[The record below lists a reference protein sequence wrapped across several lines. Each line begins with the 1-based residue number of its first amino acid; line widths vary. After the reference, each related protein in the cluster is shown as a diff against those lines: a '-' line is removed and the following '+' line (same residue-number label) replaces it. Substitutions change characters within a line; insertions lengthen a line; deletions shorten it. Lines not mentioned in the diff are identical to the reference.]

1 MKKNKQIKKLK
12 LNYKQ
17 KIVIRLTL
25 FILAFI
31 FLIINLT
38 SHGGF
43 VPNDTL
49 VRGSSFENTIINDM
63 LINKKGIK
71 FKVEEPIEFRTC
83 EVIKED
89 NKVNKDILCVLPTT
103 TQIGYLVFKDK
114 DVAVEEY
121 YTLKLSQLD
130 IDATHNF
137 EEAKEVDELVF
148 SKAEMYYTFST
159 SYIMNNNSAELL
171 GDFPAIEELENQIK
185 LDKISYLKTNKQA
198 YTQDLMMLNVTQED
212 YKRQL
217 KLLKEQYQKAKTDTK
232 KEAIVVQISEI
243 EKKQK
248 VLNKIIERYK
258 ILEELGIINSVR
270 GN

>member
-1 MKKNKQIKKLK
+1 MKKKKNKMMN

-31 FLIINLT
+31 FLIINLN

-49 VRGSSFENTIINDM
+49 VRGSNFENTIINDM

-71 FKVEEPIEFRTC
+71 FKVEEPIEFRSC
-83 EVIKED
+83 KILKEN

-103 TQIGYLVFKDK
+103 TQIGYLVFKNK
-114 DVAVEEY
+114 DLPIEEY
-121 YTLKLSQLD
+121 YTLRLSQLD

-137 EEAKEVDELVF
+137 EEAKELDELVF
-148 SKAEMYYTFST
+148 NKAEMYYTLST
-159 SYIMNNNSAELL
+159 SYIMNNNSSDLL
-171 GDFPAIEELENQIK
+171 GDFPALEELENQIK
-185 LDKISYLKTNKQA
+185 LDKIFYLKNNKQA
-198 YTQDLMMLNVTQED
+198 YNQELMMLNVNQD
-212 YKRQL
+212 DFKRQL
-217 KLLKEQYQKAKTDTK
+217 NLLKEQYQKTKTDTK
-232 KEAIVVQISEI
+232 KEAIVVQIDEI
-243 EKKQK
+243 EKKIE

-258 ILEELGIINSVR
+258 ILEELGIMKSIR